1 MRKSW
6 ELGDEW
12 LRYYAF
18 FEVPSSCSLNIPLP
32 KSGARSHIVDM
43 LLDMGWDMVLF
54 TRNIMSPRGVL
65 PDVEFSDE

>member
-6 ELGDEW
+6 ELSDEG
-12 LRYYAF
+12 LCHYAF

-32 KSGARSHIVDM
+32 ESGARSHVVDM

-54 TRNIMSPRGVL
+54 SRNIMSPRHVL
-65 PDVEFSDE
+65 PDVVLSD